1 MDRLNA
7 LLKRFSVSARMF
19 HSGALCG
26 ITPIAAQPGLGQLHL
41 IKRGPVRVEHGR
53 RRITIDEPT
62 LLFYPRPLGHRFVT
76 DARVGADLVC
86 AQIEFNGGAINP
98 LVQALPEF
106 VAMPLADLDDTH
118 VVLDVLF
125 REAFEE
131 QCGRQSV
138 IDRLF
143 EVVLINVLR
152 KLMQAGALH
161 EGLLAGMAHPQL
173 AKALV
178 AMHEQPAKAWSLP
191 ELASVAGMSRSS
203 FAAVFKQTLGRTPGE
218 YLAAF
223 RLCIAQGMLRRG
235 VAMKHIAE
243 DVGYGSTAALSRA
256 FKSSCGVSPREWKNA
271 EERDRQPAVMNSL
284 HLANPKSR
292 PKAVARRIANAA

>member
-7 LLKRFSVSARMF
+7 LLKRFTVSARMF

-26 ITPIAAQPGLGQLHL
+26 VTPIAPQPGLGQLHL

-53 RRITIDEPT
+53 RRINIEEPT
-62 LLFYPRPLGHRFVT
+62 LLFYPRPLGHRFVS
-76 DARVGADLVC
+76 DARVGADMVC
-86 AQIEFNGGAINP
+86 AQVEFNGGAINP

-106 VAMPLADLDDTH
+106 VAMPLADLDDTR

-125 REAFEE
+125 REAFEQ

-152 KLMQAGALH
+152 KLMQAGAMH

-173 AKALV
+173 AKTLIAV
-178 AMHEQPAKAWSLP
+178 HDDPAKPWSLA
-191 ELASVAGMSRSS
+191 ELAGVAGMSRSS
-203 FAAVFKQTLGRTPGE
+203 FAAVFKQTVGSTPGE
-218 YLAAF
+218 YLASF
-223 RLCIAQGMLRRG
+223 RLCIAQGLLRRG
-235 VAMKHIAE
+235 VAMKHIAV

-256 FKSSCGVSPREWKNA
+256 FKAGCGASPREWKNSEQKA
-271 EERDRQPAVMNSL
+271 PAKIS
-284 HLANPKSR
+284 A
-292 PKAVARRIANAA
+292 

>member
-7 LLKRFSVSARMF
+7 LLKRFTVSARLF
-19 HSGALCG
+19 HAGALCG
-26 ITPIAAQPGLGQLHL
+26 ITPIPAQPGLGQLHL

-53 RRITIDEPT
+53 RRIDIGEPT

-76 DARVGADLVC
+76 DAKVGADLVC
-86 AQIEFNGGAINP
+86 AQVEFNGGVINP

-106 VAMPLADLDDTH
+106 VAMPLAELDDTR

-125 REAFEE
+125 REAFEQ

-138 IDRLF
+138 LDRLF

-152 KLMQAGALH
+152 KLMQRGAMH

-178 AMHEQPAKAWSLP
+178 AAHEQPAKAWSLS
-191 ELASVAGMSRSS
+191 ELANIAGMSRSS
-203 FAAVFKQTLGRTPGE
+203 FAAVFKQTVGSTPGE
-218 YLAAF
+218 YLASF
-223 RLCIAQGMLRRG
+223 RLCIAQGLLRRG
-235 VAMKHIAE
+235 LPLKHIAL

-256 FKSSCGVSPREWKNA
+256 FKAGCGASPREWQHA
-271 EERDRQPAVMNSL
+271 EQRRASAPA
-284 HLANPKSR
+284 
-292 PKAVARRIANAA
+292 